1 VASHRVI
8 ICTQFFVWVLLKFIL
23 MLFGCEYVLD
33 LVRLEKWLLCVRP
46 IFFLIWQ
53 KRLSFFLFREV
64 IMSQVSLKIS
74 LQWDLI
80 ASGYLFYSKIS
91 KITPNRLFY
100 NRMKPVKV
108 RTKELYYFLLM
119 VKTKKYYFPSNIKN
133 FSES

>member
-1 VASHRVI
+1 MHAILCMGTVKIYFNVVWMRICAWLSQAREMVALRKAN
-8 ICTQFFVWVLLKFIL
+8 F
-23 MLFGCEYVLD
+23 
-33 LVRLEKWLLCVRP
+33 
-46 IFFLIWQ
+46 FFLIWQ

-133 FSES
+133 FSESWYFFFG